1 MTILAS
7 KKGTRTSLVKVFSA
21 GLAAILF
28 VFILLSYFTFTR
40 ILSFESTLADVSD
53 KSLPNLIRTSQLYS
67 QATTLLESTELLSNS
82 SSNASKRLAEQQ
94 LKVNLINIRKAAKE
108 IFANEFLDTQ
118 LNTIAIELDE
128 YSALI
133 EERLQTINSIELLS
147 NQMHELNAQA
157 INIQKQDSSSWVLGF
172 SQASVIV
179 SRALNENKLQRVRF
193 LFNQLKKHFDELSLI
208 SSKGQDNAVKRQ
220 LTNQFKTL
228 LFNENGMESLKI
240 KSLRLDGR
248 AIGRENFVHNLIADY
263 VDQMGFVTYET
274 EQNITLKVAS
284 SVIEMKEQTLLIRLI
299 LIGGVVF
306 LLVIVVLFQQR
317 VLKRLSVFN
326 QIVRNETQ
334 GIEYQTLLNGNDEIT
349 DLAETFKEFTQTIEK
364 QKQRLEQLSMSDGLT
379 GIANRRALDIRLK
392 HDIELSVR
400 QKSNIAILLMDIDCF
415 KLYNDNYGHAAGDQ
429 CLKDVAKIIY
439 GSLHRNSDFAAR
451 YGGEEFA
458 CVLPNTDAEG
468 AQEIATLIIE
478 KLQHIALPH
487 KYSNVADHVTM
498 SIGIATSL
506 SNHLLTPEAILKQA
520 DAALYA
526 AKKTGK
532 NTYVLYSSTIPLDQ

>member
-40 ILSFESTLADVSD
+40 ILSFESTLTDVSD
-53 KSLPNLIRTSQLYS
+53 KSLPNLISTSQLYS
-67 QATTLLESTELLSNS
+67 QAATLLESTELLSKS
-82 SSNASKRLAEQQ
+82 SSNASKRLAEKQ
-94 LKVNLINIRKAAKE
+94 LQANLMDIRMAAKQ

-147 NQMHELNAQA
+147 DQMYELNAQA
-157 INIQKQDSSSWVLGF
+157 INIQKQNSSAWVLGF

-193 LFNQLKKHFDELSLI
+193 LFNQLKKHLNELSLI

-263 VDQMGFVTYET
+263 VAQM
-274 EQNITLKVAS
+274 
-284 SVIEMKEQTLLIRLI
+284 
-299 LIGGVVF
+299 
-306 LLVIVVLFQQR
+306 
-317 VLKRLSVFN
+317 
-326 QIVRNETQ
+326 VRN
-334 GIEYQTLLNGNDEIT
+334 NM
-349 DLAETFKEFTQTIEK
+349 K
-364 QKQRLEQLSMSDGLT
+364 
-379 GIANRRALDIRLK
+379 
-392 HDIELSVR
+392 
-400 QKSNIAILLMDIDCF
+400 
-415 KLYNDNYGHAAGDQ
+415 
-429 CLKDVAKIIY
+429 
-439 GSLHRNSDFAAR
+439 
-451 YGGEEFA
+451 
-458 CVLPNTDAEG
+458 P
-468 AQEIATLIIE
+468 
-478 KLQHIALPH
+478 
-487 KYSNVADHVTM
+487 
-498 SIGIATSL
+498 IG
-506 SNHLLTPEAILKQA
+506 Q
-520 DAALYA
+520 
-526 AKKTGK
+526 
-532 NTYVLYSSTIPLDQ
+532 

>member
-1 MTILAS
+1 
-7 KKGTRTSLVKVFSA
+7 
-21 GLAAILF
+21 
-28 VFILLSYFTFTR
+28 
-40 ILSFESTLADVSD
+40 
-53 KSLPNLIRTSQLYS
+53 
-67 QATTLLESTELLSNS
+67 
-82 SSNASKRLAEQQ
+82 
-94 LKVNLINIRKAAKE
+94 
-108 IFANEFLDTQ
+108 
-118 LNTIAIELDE
+118 
-128 YSALI
+128 
-133 EERLQTINSIELLS
+133 
-147 NQMHELNAQA
+147 
-157 INIQKQDSSSWVLGF
+157 
-172 SQASVIV
+172 
-179 SRALNENKLQRVRF
+179 
-193 LFNQLKKHFDELSLI
+193 
-208 SSKGQDNAVKRQ
+208 
-220 LTNQFKTL
+220 
-228 LFNENGMESLKI
+228 
-240 KSLRLDGR
+240 
-248 AIGRENFVHNLIADY
+248 
-263 VDQMGFVTYET
+263 MGFVTYET

-415 KLYNDNYGHAAGDQ
+415 KLYNDNYGHLAGDQ
-429 CLKDVAKIIY
+429 CLKDITKIICE
-439 GSLHRNSDFAAR
+439 SLHRDSDLAAR

-468 AQEIATLIIE
+468 AQEKATLIIE
-478 KLQHIALPH
+478 KLKHIALPH

-506 SNHLLTPEAILKQA
+506 TNHLLTPEAILKQA
-520 DAALYA
+520 DTALYA

-532 NTYVLYSSTIPLDQ
+532 NTYILYSSTIPLD